1 MGLRRQLDR
10 LQMLARP
17 GGSLHPYR
25 ALVET
30 LDRFFYSSGDRTVA
44 APHVRDGNNVQR
56 LLNTFIIATLPCWLI
71 GLWNVGVQTNL
82 ELAELGLAGLPGWRG
97 EMLDSLG
104 IDYDAG
110 NPFGCFLIGLL
121 YFAPIFIVTLV
132 IATFWDVVFS
142 TVRRRPLDEGMLA
155 TAWLFA
161 LIMPAN
167 APLLRV
173 GFGITFG
180 YVIGK
185 AIFGGSGRYLVCPA
199 LLGYVFLLFAY
210 PDLLFG
216 ETAWVPVPGVE
227 RTPALELAAAG
238 GVDAVMREG
247 YTAWDLFLGARP
259 GAIGATSVLGCLLGA
274 VYLVF
279 TGAASWRI
287 MLGALFGMIG
297 TVLLFNGLAE
307 EGNVVFGIPWTWHLV
322 IGGFAFGVV
331 FFATDPVTAAMTN
344 PGRWVYGVLVGLL
357 TVVIRV
363 TNPSYNEGV
372 LFAVLLASLFSPVID
387 FVFIELN
394 VRRRR
399 RRLAED
405 RS

>member
-1 MGLRRQLDR
+1 MGLRRKIDR
-10 LQMLARP
+10 MQMMARP
-17 GGSLHPYR
+17 GGRLHRYR
-25 ALVET
+25 ALVEI
-30 LDRFFYSSGDRTVA
+30 LDRFFYSAGAATIA

-56 LLNTFIIATLPCWLI
+56 LLHTFIIATLPCWLI

-82 ELAELGLAGLPGWRG
+82 ELAELGLAGLSGWRG
-97 EMLDSLG
+97 SIIGALG
-104 IDYDAG
+104 IGYDAG
-110 NPFGCFLIGLL
+110 NPFACFFIGFL
-121 YFAPIFIVTLV
+121 YFLPILLVTLA
-132 IATFWDVVFS
+132 IAMFWDIVFS
-142 TVRRRPLDEGMLA
+142 TVRRRPVDEGLLA
-155 TAWLFA
+155 TVWLFA

-173 GFGITFG
+173 GLGITFG
-180 YVIGK
+180 YVVGK
-185 AIFGGSGRYLVCPA
+185 LIYGGSGRYLVCPA

-216 ETAWVPVPGVE
+216 ESAWVPVPGVE

-238 GVDAVMREG
+238 GVEAVLKAG
-247 YTAWDLFLGARP
+247 YTPWELFLGARP
-259 GAIGATSVLGCLLGA
+259 GSIGATSVLGCLLGA

-287 MLGALFGMIG
+287 MLGALLGMIA
-297 TVLLFNGLAE
+297 TVALFNGIA
-307 EGNVVFGIPWTWHLV
+307 GDDVVFQIPWTWHLI

-344 PGRWVYGVLVGLL
+344 PGRWVYGALVGLL

-387 FVFIELN
+387 YVFVELN
-394 VRRRR
+394 IRRRR
-399 RRLAED
+399 RRLAEA
-405 RS
+405 RE

>member
-1 MGLRRQLDR
+1 MGLRRKIDR
-10 LQMLARP
+10 MQMMARP
-17 GGSLHPYR
+17 GGRLHRYR
-25 ALVET
+25 ALVEI
-30 LDRFFYSSGDRTVA
+30 LDRFFYSAGAATIA

-56 LLNTFIIATLPCWLI
+56 LLHTFIIATLPCWLI

-82 ELAELGLAGLPGWRG
+82 ELAELGLAGLSGWRG
-97 EMLDSLG
+97 SIIGALG
-104 IDYDAG
+104 IGYDAG
-110 NPFGCFLIGLL
+110 NPFACFFIGFL
-121 YFAPIFIVTLV
+121 YFLPILLVTLA
-132 IATFWDVVFS
+132 IAMFWDIVFS
-142 TVRRRPLDEGMLA
+142 TVRRRPVDEGMLA
-155 TAWLFA
+155 TVWLFA

-173 GFGITFG
+173 GLGITFG
-180 YVIGK
+180 YVVGK
-185 AIFGGSGRYLVCPA
+185 LIYGGSGRYLVCPA

-216 ETAWVPVPGVE
+216 ESAWVPVPGVE

-238 GVDAVMREG
+238 GVEAVLKAG
-247 YTAWDLFLGARP
+247 YTPWELFLGARP
-259 GAIGATSVLGCLLGA
+259 GSIGATSVLGCLLGA

-287 MLGALFGMIG
+287 MLGALLGMIA
-297 TVLLFNGLAE
+297 TVALFNGIA
-307 EGNVVFGIPWTWHLV
+307 GDDVVFQIPWTWHLI

-331 FFATDPVTAAMTN
+331 FFATDPVTAAMTD
-344 PGRWVYGVLVGLL
+344 PGRWVYGALVGLL

-387 FVFIELN
+387 FVFVELN
-394 VRRRR
+394 IRRRR
-399 RRLAED
+399 RRLAQALE
-405 RS
+405 

>member
-1 MGLRRQLDR
+1 MSLRRTLDR
-10 LQMLARP
+10 MQMMSRP
-17 GGSLHPYR
+17 GGRLHSYR
-25 ALVET
+25 AFVEII
-30 LDRFFYSSGDRTVA
+30 DRFFYSTGAATIA

-56 LLNTFIIATLPCWLI
+56 LLNTFIIATFPCWLI

-82 ELAELGLAGLPGWRG
+82 ELAELGLVGLPGWRG
-97 EMLDSLG
+97 ALVGTLG
-104 IDYDAG
+104 IGYDAG
-110 NPFGCFLIGLL
+110 NPFACFFIGLL
-121 YFAPIFIVTLV
+121 YFLPILLVTLA
-132 IATFWDVVFS
+132 IAMFWDIVFS
-142 TVRRRPLDEGMLA
+142 TVRRRPVDEGMLA
-155 TAWLFA
+155 TVWLFA

-180 YVIGK
+180 YVVGK
-185 AIFGGSGRYLVCPA
+185 LIYGGSGRYLVCPA
-199 LLGYVFLLFAY
+199 LLGYAFLLFAY

-216 ETAWVPVPGVE
+216 ESAWVPVPGVE

-238 GVDAVMREG
+238 GVEAVQRAG
-247 YTAWDLFLGARP
+247 YTPWDLFLGARP
-259 GAIGATSVLGCLLGA
+259 GSIGATSVLGCLLGA

-287 MLGALFGMIG
+287 MLGALLGMIG
-297 TVLLFNGLAE
+297 TVALFNGIA
-307 EGNVVFGIPWTWHLV
+307 GDDVVFQIPWTWHLI

-344 PGRWVYGVLVGLL
+344 PGRWVYGALVGLL

-394 VRRRR
+394 IRRRR
-399 RRLAED
+399 RRLAEA
-405 RS
+405 RE

>member
-1 MGLRRQLDR
+1 MGLRRKIDR
-10 LQMLARP
+10 MQMMARP
-17 GGSLHPYR
+17 GGRLHRYR
-25 ALVET
+25 ALVEI
-30 LDRFFYSSGDRTVA
+30 LDRFFYSAGAATIA

-56 LLNTFIIATLPCWLI
+56 LLHTFIIATLPCWLI

-82 ELAELGLAGLPGWRG
+82 ELAELGLAGLSGWRG
-97 EMLDSLG
+97 SIIGALG
-104 IDYDAG
+104 TGYDAG
-110 NPFGCFLIGLL
+110 NPFACFFIGFL
-121 YFAPIFIVTLV
+121 YFLPILLVTLA
-132 IATFWDVVFS
+132 IAMFWDIVFS
-142 TVRRRPLDEGMLA
+142 TVRRRPVDEGMLA
-155 TAWLFA
+155 TVWLFA

-173 GFGITFG
+173 GLGITFG
-180 YVIGK
+180 YVVGK
-185 AIFGGSGRYLVCPA
+185 LIYGGSGRYLVCPA

-216 ETAWVPVPGVE
+216 ESAWVPVPGVE

-238 GVDAVMREG
+238 GVEAVLKAG
-247 YTAWDLFLGARP
+247 YTPWELFLGARP
-259 GAIGATSVLGCLLGA
+259 GSIGATSVLGCLLGA

-287 MLGALFGMIG
+287 MLGALLGMIV
-297 TVLLFNGLAE
+297 TVALFNGIA
-307 EGNVVFGIPWTWHLV
+307 GDDVVFQIPWTWHLI

-344 PGRWVYGVLVGLL
+344 PGRWVYGALVGLL

-363 TNPSYNEGV
+363 TNPSNNEGV

-387 FVFIELN
+387 FVFVELN
-394 VRRRR
+394 IRRRR
-399 RRLAED
+399 RRLAQARE
-405 RS
+405 

>member
-1 MGLRRQLDR
+1 MGLRRTLDR
-10 LQMLARP
+10 MQTMSRP
-17 GGSLHPYR
+17 GGSLHRYR
-25 ALVET
+25 AFVEI
-30 LDRFFYSSGDRTVA
+30 LDRFFYSAGATTIA
-44 APHVRDGNNVQR
+44 APHVRDSNNVPR
-56 LLNTFIIATLPCWLI
+56 LLYTFIIATIPCWLI

-82 ELAELGLAGLPGWRG
+82 ELAEIGLVGLPGWRG
-97 EMLDSLG
+97 AVVAALG
-104 IDYDAG
+104 VGYDAG
-110 NPFGCFLIGLL
+110 NPFACFFIGLL
-121 YFAPIFIVTLV
+121 YFLPILLVTLA
-132 IATFWDVVFS
+132 IAMFWDIVFS
-142 TVRRRPLDEGMLA
+142 TVRRRPVDEGMLA
-155 TAWLFA
+155 TVWLFA

-167 APLLRV
+167 APLMRV

-180 YVIGK
+180 YLVGK
-185 AIFGGSGRYLVCPA
+185 LIYGGSGRYLVCPA

-216 ETAWVPVPGVE
+216 ESAWVPVPGVE

-238 GVDAVMREG
+238 GVEAVQKAG
-247 YTAWDLFLGARP
+247 YTPWDLFLGARP
-259 GAIGATSVLGCLLGA
+259 GSIGATSVLGCLLGA

-287 MLGALFGMIG
+287 MLGALLGMIG
-297 TVLLFNGLAE
+297 TVALFNGIA
-307 EGNVVFGIPWTWHLV
+307 GDDVVFQIPWTWHLV

-344 PGRWVYGVLVGLL
+344 PGRWVYGALVGLL

-387 FVFIELN
+387 FVFVELN
-394 VRRRR
+394 IRRRR
-399 RRLAED
+399 RRLAEA
-405 RS
+405 RE

>member
-1 MGLRRQLDR
+1 MGLRSRLDE
-10 LQMLARP
+10 LQRRARF
-17 GGSLHPYR
+17 GGGLHHYR
-25 ALVET
+25 AVVEI
-30 LDRFFYSSGDRTVA
+30 LDRFFYSSGATTGS

-56 LLNTFIIATLPCWLI
+56 LLNTFVVATLPCWVI

-82 ELAELGLAGLPGWRG
+82 ELAELGVGGIVGWRG
-97 EMLDSLG
+97 DVVELLG
-104 IDYDAG
+104 IGYDPG

-121 YFAPIFIVTLV
+121 YFIPIFLV
-132 IATFWDVVFS
+132 SLAAALLWDIVFS
-142 TVRRRPLDEGMLA
+142 TARDRPLDEGLIP
-155 TAWLFA
+155 TVWLFA

-173 GFGITFG
+173 AFGMTFG
-180 YVIGK
+180 YVVGK
-185 AIFGGSGRYLVCPA
+185 AIFGGSGRYLVCPS
-199 LLGYVFLLFAY
+199 LLGYAFLLFAY

-238 GVDAVMREG
+238 GVEAVRQAG
-247 YTAWDLFLGARP
+247 YSLWDLFLGARP
-259 GAIGATSVLGCLLGA
+259 GSIGATSVLGCLLGA

-279 TGAASWRI
+279 SGAASWRI
-287 MLGALFGMIG
+287 MVGALFGMIG
-297 TVLLFNGLAE
+297 TVLLFNGIAGN
-307 EGNVVFGIPWTWHLV
+307 GNVMFQIPWTWHLV
-322 IGGFAFGVV
+322 IGGFAFGAV

-344 PGRWVYGVLVGLL
+344 AGRWVYGVLVGLL

-387 FVFIELN
+387 FVFVELN

-405 RS
+405 GS

>member
-1 MGLRRQLDR
+1 MGLRRKIDR
-10 LQMLARP
+10 MQMMARP
-17 GGSLHPYR
+17 GGRLHRYR
-25 ALVET
+25 ALVEI
-30 LDRFFYSSGDRTVA
+30 LDRFFYSAGAATIA

-56 LLNTFIIATLPCWLI
+56 LLHTFIIATLPCWLI

-82 ELAELGLAGLPGWRG
+82 ELAELGLAGLSGWRG
-97 EMLDSLG
+97 SIIGALG
-104 IDYDAG
+104 IGYDAG
-110 NPFGCFLIGLL
+110 NPFACFFIGFL
-121 YFAPIFIVTLV
+121 YFLPILLVTLA
-132 IATFWDVVFS
+132 IAMFWDIVFS
-142 TVRRRPLDEGMLA
+142 TVRRRPVDEGMLA
-155 TAWLFA
+155 TVWLFA

-173 GFGITFG
+173 GLGITFG
-180 YVIGK
+180 YVVGK
-185 AIFGGSGRYLVCPA
+185 LIYGGSGRYLVCPA

-216 ETAWVPVPGVE
+216 ESAWVPVPGVE

-238 GVDAVMREG
+238 GVEAVLKAG
-247 YTAWDLFLGARP
+247 YTPWELFLGARP
-259 GAIGATSVLGCLLGA
+259 GSIGATSVLGCLLGA

-287 MLGALFGMIG
+287 MLGALLGMIA
-297 TVLLFNGLAE
+297 TVALFNGIA
-307 EGNVVFGIPWTWHLV
+307 GDDVVFQIPWTWHLI

-331 FFATDPVTAAMTN
+331 FFATDPVTAAMTD
-344 PGRWVYGVLVGLL
+344 PGRWVYGALVGLL

-387 FVFIELN
+387 FVFVELN
-394 VRRRR
+394 IRRRR
-399 RRLAED
+399 RRLAQARE
-405 RS
+405 

>member
-1 MGLRRQLDR
+1 MGLRRKIDR
-10 LQMLARP
+10 MQMMARP
-17 GGSLHPYR
+17 GGRLHRYR
-25 ALVET
+25 ALVEI
-30 LDRFFYSSGDRTVA
+30 LDRFFYSAGAATIA

-56 LLNTFIIATLPCWLI
+56 LLHTFIIATLPCWLI

-82 ELAELGLAGLPGWRG
+82 ELAELGLAGLSGWRG
-97 EMLDSLG
+97 SIIGALG
-104 IDYDAG
+104 IGYDAG
-110 NPFGCFLIGLL
+110 NPFACFFIGFL
-121 YFAPIFIVTLV
+121 YFLPILLVTLA
-132 IATFWDVVFS
+132 IAMFWDIVFS
-142 TVRRRPLDEGMLA
+142 TVRRRPVDEGMLA
-155 TAWLFA
+155 TVWLFA

-173 GFGITFG
+173 GLGITFG
-180 YVIGK
+180 YVVGK
-185 AIFGGSGRYLVCPA
+185 LIYGGSGRYLVCPA

-216 ETAWVPVPGVE
+216 ESAWVPVPGVE

-238 GVDAVMREG
+238 GVEAVLKAG
-247 YTAWDLFLGARP
+247 YTPWELFLGARP
-259 GAIGATSVLGCLLGA
+259 GSIGATSVLGCLLGA

-287 MLGALFGMIG
+287 MLGALLGMIA
-297 TVLLFNGLAE
+297 TVALFNGIA
-307 EGNVVFGIPWTWHLV
+307 GDDVVFQIPWTWHLI

-344 PGRWVYGVLVGLL
+344 PGRWVYGALVGLL

-394 VRRRR
+394 IRRRR
-399 RRLAED
+399 RRLAQARE
-405 RS
+405 

>member
-1 MGLRRQLDR
+1 MGLRRKIDR
-10 LQMLARP
+10 MQMMARP
-17 GGSLHPYR
+17 GGRLHRYR
-25 ALVET
+25 ALVEI
-30 LDRFFYSSGDRTVA
+30 LDRFFYSAGAATIA

-56 LLNTFIIATLPCWLI
+56 LLHTFIIATLPCWLI

-82 ELAELGLAGLPGWRG
+82 ELAELGLAGLSGWRG
-97 EMLDSLG
+97 SIIGALG
-104 IDYDAG
+104 IGYDAG
-110 NPFGCFLIGLL
+110 NPFACFFIGFL
-121 YFAPIFIVTLV
+121 YFLPILLVTLA
-132 IATFWDVVFS
+132 IAMFWDIVFS
-142 TVRRRPLDEGMLA
+142 TVRRRPVDEGMLA
-155 TAWLFA
+155 TVWLFA

-173 GFGITFG
+173 GLGITFG
-180 YVIGK
+180 YVVGK
-185 AIFGGSGRYLVCPA
+185 LIYGGSGRYLVCPA

-216 ETAWVPVPGVE
+216 ESAWVPVPGVE

-238 GVDAVMREG
+238 GVEAVLKAG
-247 YTAWDLFLGARP
+247 YTPWELFLGARP
-259 GAIGATSVLGCLLGA
+259 GSIGATSVLGCLLGA

-287 MLGALFGMIG
+287 MLGALLGMIA
-297 TVLLFNGLAE
+297 TVALFNGIA
-307 EGNVVFGIPWTWHLV
+307 GDDVVFQIPWTWHLI

-331 FFATDPVTAAMTN
+331 FFATDPVTAAMTD
-344 PGRWVYGVLVGLL
+344 PGRWVYGALVGLL

-387 FVFIELN
+387 FVFVELN
-394 VRRRR
+394 IRRRR
-399 RRLAED
+399 RRLAEA
-405 RS
+405 RE